1 MRIVDRLRAAPYWG
15 VIILLWAL
23 GVGLYIYHLISG
35 VTPDRVLFTLP
46 LLELDVYWYGFLI
59 MGGIALGSWVVSALA
74 QEKAEALLHAHV
86 PAAIREQP
94 LVIAPP
100 PSAADAP
107 PQETAGFELPAE
119 IHRHLARQGIHNL
132 GQLLL
137 HWGFN
142 PRAMGFNQAGR
153 AEVGNRL
160 AQHSQLQPAWLDDP
174 LWRQWNPEHV
184 WNGILWCTVLAIV
197 GARLY
202 HVLTPSPSMAA
213 LGINSP
219 ADYWRNPMQ
228 LLNLRNGGL
237 GIFGGLIGGAAGL
250 FIYAR
255 RQRMRALPWTDLAG
269 IGVALGQWLGRWGNF
284 FNQELYGRPTDAPWA
299 VSIDPIYRLPAYADV
314 ARFHPAFLY
323 ESLWNFLAFASLYFL
338 YRRWGQ
344 RLRVGDLT
352 ALYLV
357 FYAVGRI
364 LLEFVRL
371 DSRTLSVG
379 GVALPVAT
387 AVSLGIVLLMVLWRV
402 WVRRLPAAA

>member
-1 MRIVDRLRAAPYWG
+1 MSKLNRLRAAAPYWG
-15 VIILLWAL
+15 VIALLWIVSA
-23 GVGLYIYHLISG
+23 GVYIYHLLTG

-74 QEKAEALLHAHV
+74 QEKAEALLRAQV
-86 PAAIREQP
+86 PATIRNQP
-94 LVIAPP
+94 L
-100 PSAADAP
+100 AALDQASP
-107 PQETAGFELPAE
+107 AAVDGSLAMPAE
-119 IHRHLARQGIHNL
+119 IHRRLARQGIHNL

-142 PRAMGFNQAGR
+142 PRNLGLNEAGR
-153 AEVGNRL
+153 AEINQRL
-160 AQHSQLQPAWLDDP
+160 SQHPELQSAWLVNP
-174 LWRQWNPEHV
+174 PWRQWNPEHV

-202 HVLTPSPSMAA
+202 HILTPSPSMAA

-219 ADYWRNPMQ
+219 ADYFRNPMQ

-237 GIFGGLIGGAAGL
+237 GIYGGLIGGAVGF

-255 RQRMRALPWTDLAG
+255 RQHIRALPWTDLAG
-269 IGVALGQWLGRWGNF
+269 IGVALGQWVGRWGNF

-299 VSIDPIYRLPAYADV
+299 VTIEPAYRLPAYADN

-323 ESLWNFLAFASLYFL
+323 ESLWNFLAFATLYLL
-338 YRRWGQ
+338 YRRWGP

-371 DSRTLSVG
+371 DSRTFAVG

-387 AVSLGIVLLMVLWRV
+387 AVSLGIVALMILWRA
-402 WVRRLPAAA
+402 WARRLPAVA

>member
-1 MRIVDRLRAAPYWG
+1 MSRLNRLRAAPYWG
-15 VIILLWAL
+15 VIALLWIASA
-23 GVGLYIYHLISG
+23 GMYIYHLLTG

-74 QEKAEALLHAHV
+74 QEKAEALLRAHV
-86 PAAIREQP
+86 PATVRNQP
-94 LVIAPP
+94 L
-100 PSAADAP
+100 AALDQASP
-107 PQETAGFELPAE
+107 AAVDGSLAMPAE
-119 IHRHLARQGIHNL
+119 IHSRLARQGIHNL

-142 PRAMGFNQAGR
+142 PRNLGLNEAGR
-153 AEVGNRL
+153 AEINQRL
-160 AQHSQLQPAWLDDP
+160 SQYPELQSTWLVNP
-174 LWRQWNPEHV
+174 PWRQWNPEHV

-202 HVLTPSPSMAA
+202 HILTPSPSMAA

-219 ADYWRNPMQ
+219 ADYFRNPMQ

-237 GIFGGLIGGAAGL
+237 GIYGGLIGGAIGL

-255 RQRMRALPWTDLAG
+255 RQHIRALPWMDLAG
-269 IGVALGQWLGRWGNF
+269 IGVALGQWVGRWGNF

-299 VSIDPIYRLPAYADV
+299 VTIEPAYRLPAYADN
-314 ARFHPAFLY
+314 AHFHPAFLY
-323 ESLWNFLAFASLYFL
+323 ESLWNFLAFATLYFL
-338 YRRWGQ
+338 YRRWGP
-344 RLRVGDLT
+344 RLREGDLA

-371 DSRTLSVG
+371 DSRTFAVG

-387 AVSLGIVLLMVLWRV
+387 AVSLGIVALMILWRA
-402 WVRRLPAAA
+402 WARRLPAAA